1 MSELSSLWAGI
12 SLLADWQ
19 VILMMVLGLL
29 FGIITGAIPGIS
41 TPLAISIMLP
51 VTFGMEALEAIVFL
65 TCIYA
70 GGNFGSSISAIL
82 LNIPGSP
89 QAIVTG
95 LDGYPMTCKGQGNEA
110 LGVAVA

>member
-1 MSELSSLWAGI
+1 MSELTYLWAGI

-29 FGIITGAIPGIS
+29 FGIITGAIPGFS
-41 TPLAISIMLP
+41 TPLAISVMLP
-51 VTFGMEALEAIVFL
+51 VTFSMDPLAAIVFL

-82 LNIPGSP
+82 LIF
-89 QAIVTG
+89 
-95 LDGYPMTCKGQGNEA
+95 QGPRKP
-110 LGVAVA
+110 LLPV